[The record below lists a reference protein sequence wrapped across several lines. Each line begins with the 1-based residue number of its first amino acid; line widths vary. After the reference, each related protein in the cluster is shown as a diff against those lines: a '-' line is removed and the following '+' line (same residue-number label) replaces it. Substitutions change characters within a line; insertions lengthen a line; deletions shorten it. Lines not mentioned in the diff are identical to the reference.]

1 MKELTTTRPKKEV
14 SKMTETLK
22 MIGGGIIICAAVFVM
37 LPGVLNYIAGLWR
50 FFLLIALAFGVAIA
64 FTLGSRKLAKLTNRN
79 MDDDDSED

>member
-1 MKELTTTRPKKEV
+1 MKELTTTSPKKEV

-22 MIGGGIIICAAVFVM
+22 MVGGGIIIVAAIFVM
-37 LPGVLNYIAGLWR
+37 LPGVMNYIAGLWR

-79 MDDDDSED
+79 IDDDTED